1 METAIQIT
9 AISVLAALLGLLLKK
24 GSSELALLLTLAAVT
39 LAFAGLS
46 GILRELMDFL
56 RELSEAAGI
65 GNGLLEPLYKTIG
78 IALIVK
84 IGGSLCRDAGES
96 ALASVIETAGTI
108 CALLV
113 SIPLFRIALRTL
125 LELMN
130 G

>member
-46 GILRELMDFL
+46 GVLRELMDFL
-56 RELSEAAGI
+56 WELSEAAGI
-65 GNGLLEPLYKTIG
+65 GDGLLEPLYKTIG